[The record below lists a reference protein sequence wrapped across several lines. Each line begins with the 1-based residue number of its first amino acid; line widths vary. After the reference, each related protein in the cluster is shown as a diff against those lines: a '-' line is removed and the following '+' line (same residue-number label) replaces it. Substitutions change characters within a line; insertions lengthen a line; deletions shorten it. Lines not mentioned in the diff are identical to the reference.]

1 MTLHKARI
9 AAAEARTAKQHTDAG
24 AKFISYFRVST
35 DRQGV
40 SGLGLDAQR
49 AAVEQFLRLRPGA
62 DDSTPVL
69 AEFTEIESGSKNDRP
84 QLALALQACRKHRAT
99 LLIAKLDRLARN
111 VAFIANLME
120 SATDFVAVDMP
131 HASRLVL
138 HVMAAF
144 AEHEREMIS
153 QRTKAALAAAKA
165 RGVKLGL
172 NGARLAAANHAGAV
186 AYTATIEEH
195 VRAARASGAK
205 TLTAIAAHLNMHGIP
220 SREGK
225 LWHPSNVARA
235 IKRLNEAASKH
246 DAD

>member
-1 MTLHKARI
+1 MTMR
-9 AAAEARTAKQHTDAG
+9 EQR
-24 AKFISYFRVST
+24 FVSYFRVST
-35 DRQGV
+35 DKQGR

-49 AAVEQFLRLRPGA
+49 DAVNQFLRVRQNGHAATGLSA
-62 DDSTPVL
+62 EASAKAECTVL
-69 AEFTEIESGSKNDRP
+69 AEFVEIESGSKNDRP
-84 QLALALQACRKHRAT
+84 QLALALDTCRKHKAT

-165 RGVKLGL
+165 RGVKLGS
-172 NGARLAAANHAGAV
+172 NGAVLAAANHAQAV
-186 AYTATIEEH
+186 AWASTVEEH
-195 VRAARASGAK
+195 VSAARASGAK
-205 TLTAIAAHLNMHGIP
+205 TLTAIAAYLNAHSIP

-235 IKRLNEAASKH
+235 IRRLNEAKDMRIRTNH
-246 DAD
+246 V

>member
-1 MTLHKARI
+1 MR
-9 AAAEARTAKQHTDAG
+9 EQR
-24 AKFISYFRVST
+24 FVSYFRVST
-35 DRQGV
+35 DKQGR

-49 AAVEQFLRLRPGA
+49 EAVNQFLRARAATGCII
-62 DDSTPVL
+62 
-69 AEFTEIESGSKNDRP
+69 AEFVEIESGSKNDRP
-84 QLALALQACRKHRAT
+84 QLALALETCRRHKAT

-172 NGARLAAANHAGAV
+172 NGARIAARHHREAV
-186 AYTATIEEH
+186 AYAATIEDH
-195 VRAARASGAK
+195 VQAARASGAK
-205 TLTAIAAHLNMHGIP
+205 TLTAIAAYLNAHGVA

-225 LWHPSNVARA
+225 LWHPSSVSRTVR
-235 IKRLNEAASKH
+235 RLDEAAN

>member
-1 MTLHKARI
+1 MR
-9 AAAEARTAKQHTDAG
+9 EQQYV
-24 AKFISYFRVST
+24 SYFRVST
-35 DRQGV
+35 DKQGA
-40 SGLGLDAQR
+40 SGLGLEAQR
-49 AAVEQFLRLRPGA
+49 TAVNQFLAGRAATG
-62 DDSTPVL
+62 VI
-69 AEFTEIESGSKNDRP
+69 AEFVEIESGSKNDRP
-84 QLALALQACRKHRAT
+84 QLALALEACRKHRAT

-172 NGARLAAANHAGAV
+172 NGAALAAANHAQAV
-186 AYTATIEEH
+186 AYAATIEEH
-195 VRAARASGAK
+195 VNAARASGAK
-205 TLTAIAAHLNMHGIP
+205 TLTAIAAYLNTHGIP
-220 SREGK
+220 SREGQR
-225 LWHPSNVARA
+225 WHASNVARA
-235 IKRLNEAASKH
+235 VRRFRKVESVVEPSNAVSHAP
-246 DAD
+246 D

>member
-1 MTLHKARI
+1 MR
-9 AAAEARTAKQHTDAG
+9 EQC
-24 AKFISYFRVST
+24 FVSYFRVST
-35 DRQGV
+35 DKQGR

-49 AAVEQFLRLRPGA
+49 EAVSQFLSSRQNSNAPGC
-62 DDSTPVL
+62 SVV
-69 AEFTEIESGSKNDRP
+69 AEFVEIESGSKNDRP
-84 QLALALQACRKHRAT
+84 QLALALETCRRHKAT

-172 NGARLAAANHAGAV
+172 NGARIAAQHHREAV
-186 AYTATIEEH
+186 AYAATIEEH
-195 VRAARASGAK
+195 VSAARASGAK
-205 TLTAIAAHLNMHGIP
+205 TLTAIAAYLNAHGIP

-225 LWHPSNVARA
+225 RWHPSNVARTVR
-235 IKRLNEAASKH
+235 RLQQGPA
-246 DAD
+246 

>member
-1 MTLHKARI
+1 LR
-9 AAAEARTAKQHTDAG
+9 
-24 AKFISYFRVST
+24 
-35 DRQGV
+35 
-40 SGLGLDAQR
+40 GLGLDAQR
-49 AAVEQFLRLRPGA
+49 EAVNQFLAARAATGCVPLRQG
-62 DDSTPVL
+62 SGGQVI
-69 AEFTEIESGSKNDRP
+69 AEFVEIESGSKNDRP
-84 QLALALQACRKHRAT
+84 QLALALETCRRHKAT

-172 NGARLAAANHAGAV
+172 NGARIAARHHREAV
-186 AYTATIEEH
+186 AYAATIEDH
-195 VRAARASGAK
+195 INAARASGAK
-205 TLTAIAAHLNMHGIP
+205 TLTAIAAYLNTRGVP

-225 LWHPSNVARA
+225 RWHPSSVSRTVRRLREDRLETILHLPTSRSEQLSRLESGAMD
-235 IKRLNEAASKH
+235 RLN
-246 DAD
+246 DQ

>member
-1 MTLHKARI
+1 MSRI
-9 AAAEARTAKQHTDAG
+9 ALET
-24 AKFISYFRVST
+24 
-35 DRQGV
+35 
-40 SGLGLDAQR
+40 
-49 AAVEQFLRLRPGA
+49 
-62 DDSTPVL
+62 
-69 AEFTEIESGSKNDRP
+69 
-84 QLALALQACRKHRAT
+84 CRRHKAT

-172 NGARLAAANHAGAV
+172 NGARIAAANHAEAV
-186 AYTATIEEH
+186 AWTQTVAGH
-195 VRAARASGAK
+195 VEAARASGAK
-205 TLTAIAAHLNMHGIP
+205 TLTAIAAYLNAHAIP

-225 LWHPSNVARA
+225 LWHPSSVSRA
-235 IKRLNEAASKH
+235 VRRLREAESV
-246 DAD
+246 